1 MRDTRT
7 WILRGGAVLVA
18 LWAAF
23 YIFRPQPIP
32 VDVAPIARGPLMVT
46 VADDGETRVREVY
59 LVSAPLAGRVL
70 RFAGDVGDAVVAH
83 DTIIASILPSDPILL
98 DTRRRSELEARLEA
112 AEATRALATAEVT
125 RIEAERDYA
134 RSDFERARA
143 LAARGIV
150 SGAELDRARKDARTR
165 DAALQTARAA
175 LRVRDHELA
184 TVRALLSGPAT
195 GTRDTTDA
203 HEQDG
208 CCLEVRAP
216 VSGRILRIFHESEGV
231 VTAGA
236 PLIEIGEPTDLE
248 IVIDLL
254 STDAVRVS
262 VGDQALI
269 ERWGGDAAL
278 AAVVRRVEPYG
289 FTKVSALGIEEQ
301 RVNVVLDIT
310 DPIEKWQRLG
320 HGYRVDVRIVLW
332 READVL
338 RVPVAALF
346 RSGNAWAAFTVE
358 DAQAHL
364 RRLELGK
371 MNERYAQVLG
381 GLDEHD
387 TVILHPSDRVSDA
400 VRVVAR
406 ANERDRTSEGG
417 ASVTT
422 TE

>member
-1 MRDTRT
+1 MQNART
-7 WILRGGAVLVA
+7 WILRGAAIIVA
-18 LWAAF
+18 SWALF
-23 YIFRPQPIP
+23 YMFRPQPIP
-32 VDVAPIARGPLMVT
+32 VDIASIDRGPLVVS

-70 RFAGDVGDAVVAH
+70 RFTGDVGDTVVAH
-83 DTIIASILPSDPILL
+83 ETTIASILPSDPILL
-98 DTRRRSELEARLEA
+98 DTRRRSELESRLEA

-125 RIEAERDYA
+125 RIEAELDYA
-134 RSDFERARA
+134 RSDFERAQA

-150 SGAELDRARKDARTR
+150 SSAELDRARKDARTR
-165 DAALQTARAA
+165 EAALQTARAA
-175 LRVRDHELA
+175 LRVRDHEFA
-184 TVRALLSGPAT
+184 TIRALLSNPTMGEH
-195 GTRDTTDA
+195 DTVDA
-203 HEQDG
+203 HQQDG

-216 VSGRILRIFHESEGV
+216 VSGRILRIFRESEGV

-236 PLIEIGEPTDLE
+236 PLVEIGEPSDLE

-262 VGDQALI
+262 AGDPAI
-269 ERWGGDAAL
+269 VERWGGEGTLSAE
-278 AAVVRRVEPYG
+278 VRRVEPYG

-301 RVNVVLDIT
+301 RVNVILDIT

-320 HGYRVDVRIVLW
+320 HGYRVDVQIVLW
-332 READVL
+332 QEPNVL

-346 RSGNAWAAFTVE
+346 RTGDRWAAFAVRDERTE
-358 DAQAHL
+358 FHNLD
-364 RRLELGK
+364 LGK

-387 TVILHPSDRVSDA
+387 TVILHPSDRVTDA
-400 VRVVAR
+400 IRVVTRGTGHDDTPGAT
-406 ANERDRTSEGG
+406 TS
-417 ASVTT
+417 VPT